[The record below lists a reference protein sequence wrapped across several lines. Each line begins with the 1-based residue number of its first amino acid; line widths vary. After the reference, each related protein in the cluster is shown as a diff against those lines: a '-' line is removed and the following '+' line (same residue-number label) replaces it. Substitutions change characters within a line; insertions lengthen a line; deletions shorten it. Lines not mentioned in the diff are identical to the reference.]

1 MSCTRIWGWRMKH
14 QMMCCTVFVIRLYPM
29 WENSDNHRILH
40 PLTGMICILFCWVKI
55 MSINGRIIGYDPGG
69 NGAHGVAEL
78 EIEQSRCVH
87 VTVLSL
93 ETTEDVLCWILRSN
107 NLVGLGVDTLAAW
120 STGPSGWRTA
130 DLFLRKRYTDIQKS
144 IVSPNGLYG
153 SMGINGMAVSISLRH
168 AKPHLSISETHPKV
182 LYRALEHKK
191 YDYKSHSN
199 EMDSALSRWIGSDVH
214 TSNDH
219 EWDAAVSAYAMLQ
232 GMTGSWTHDLF
243 EDQIEKDGRLV
254 WPCGKTNYWWP
265 E

>member
-1 MSCTRIWGWRMKH
+1 MS
-14 QMMCCTVFVIRLYPM
+14 V
-29 WENSDNHRILH
+29 
-40 PLTGMICILFCWVKI
+40 TG
-55 MSINGRIIGYDPGG
+55 IIVGYDPGG
-69 NGAHGVAEL
+69 NGSHGVAEL
-78 EIEQSRCVH
+78 EIGHGRCVRA
-87 VTVLSL
+87 TVLSL
-93 ETTEDVLCWILRSN
+93 ETAEDVLRWIQQFN

-130 DLFLRKRYTDIQKS
+130 DLFLRERYTDIQQS

-153 SMGINGMAVSISLRH
+153 SMGINGMAVSISLRRTD
-168 AKPHLSISETHPKV
+168 PHLSISETHPKV

-199 EMDSALSRWIGSDVH
+199 EMDFALSRWLDLDVR

-219 EWDAAVSAYAMLQ
+219 EWDAVVSAYAALQ
-232 GMTGSWTHDLF
+232 GVTGGWTHDLF

-265 E
+265 K